1 MSPEKNPALDPRLPD
16 VFRNHH
22 SEDIMVRVKINWTR
36 GYVCPDCGST
46 EAMIGRLS
54 GKPFVWA
61 CYKCGGASKIDG

>member
-1 MSPEKNPALDPRLPD
+1 
-16 VFRNHH
+16 
-22 SEDIMVRVKINWTR
+22 MVRVKINWTR

-46 EAMIGRLS
+46 EAIIGRLS